1 MISASVAKGLSQQQM
16 RFVIAVEVNCGISQ
30 ADARAELEAEG
41 WNYME
46 AMVSI
51 RCEQNTPA
59 GYVSNYPGQPAGH
72 GVAAA

>member
-1 MISASVAKGLSQQQM
+1 MISASEAQGLSHQQM

-30 ADARAELEAEG
+30 ADAQAELEAEG

-51 RCEQNTPA
+51 RSEQNKPA
-59 GYVSNYPGQPAGH
+59 GYVSNFPGQPSGY
-72 GVAAA
+72 GAASA